1 MKLSRNDLRK
11 IIYDFN
17 SLSNRLLQAD
27 FDDYN
32 GVLGKFVKYLSET
45 DIIHDYI
52 VDCGECDQDMDAE
65 FKKVQAHNAI
75 FSLGDTDEEE
85 VRTVFAI
92 LCYVVEH
99 NVNVYYGIGM
109 SYSYSDKFQEILK
122 DFNDRVTMVL
132 IRHIEAYLTKVGIDM
147 GVDDK
152 IVYNITVR
160 NGQVNIAN
168 DNANITASN
177 AVNTVDVEELA
188 KLIGGV
194 REAAQTESLSDEEK
208 EIVESSLEV
217 IEQEAKS
224 DKPRKAFLKTAVAG
238 IKVITGTTEFMAAVV
253 ALIQF
258 IQPLIG

>member
-17 SLSNRLLQAD
+17 SLSNRLLQAN

-32 GVLGKFVKYLSET
+32 GVLEKFVKFLSET

-65 FKKVQAHNAI
+65 FKEVQSHTAI
-75 FSLGDTDEEE
+75 FALGNTVEEE

-92 LCYVVEH
+92 LRYVVEH
-99 NVNVYYGIGM
+99 DIDVYYGIGM
-109 SYSYSDKFQEILK
+109 SYSHSNKFQEVLK

-160 NGQVNIAN
+160 DGQVNIAN
-168 DNANITASN
+168 DNASISASN
-177 AVNTVDVEELA
+177 VVNTVDVEELA
-188 KLIGGV
+188 KLICNV
-194 REAAQTESLSDEEK
+194 KEASQTEGLTDEEI
-208 EIVESSLEV
+208 ETMESSLEV
-217 IEQEAKS
+217 IEEEAKS
-224 DKPRKAFLKTAVAG
+224 NKPRKGFLKTAVAG
-238 IKVITGTTEFMAAVV
+238 IKAIKGTAEFAAAVV
-253 ALIQF
+253 ALVQF

>member
-27 FDDYN
+27 FADYN
-32 GVLGKFVKYLSET
+32 GVLERFVKFLSET

-52 VDCGECDQDMDAE
+52 LDCGECNQDMDAE
-65 FKKVQAHNAI
+65 FKEVQTHRAI

-85 VRTVFAI
+85 VSTVFAI
-92 LCYVVEH
+92 LRYVVEH
-99 NVNVYYGIGM
+99 NVNVYYGVGV
-109 SYSYSDKFQEILK
+109 SYSRSNKFQEILK

-132 IRHIEAYLTKVGIDM
+132 IRHIETYLTKVGIDM

-160 NGQVNIAN
+160 DGQVNIAN
-168 DNANITASN
+168 DNASITASN
-177 AVNTVDVEELA
+177 VVNTVDVEELA

-194 REAAQTESLSDEEK
+194 KDVAQTEGLSDEEK
-208 EIVESSLEV
+208 ETVESSLEV
-217 IEQEAKS
+217 IEQEIKS
-224 DKPRKAFLKTAVAG
+224 DKPRKSFLKTAVAG
-238 IKVITGTTEFMAAVV
+238 IKAIKGSAEFAAAVV